1 MSVVTT
7 RRRVT
12 ERFEYFVPQP
22 AAYGDVQEAILF
34 AKRDAEA
41 AGKDVSYDD
50 ALHVTH
56 DDDNIIVYW
65 EVEDRV

>member
-7 RRRVT
+7 RKRVT
-12 ERFEYFVPQP
+12 ERHEYIVPQP
-22 AAYGDVQEAILF
+22 AAYGDVNEAILF

-41 AGKDVSYDD
+41 AGHRMGFDD
-50 ALHVTH
+50 SLMVTH

-65 EVEDRV
+65 EESSRV